1 MTQAAPPPIKLSALR
16 DIGWKEWDPIGILP
30 PGEIWDHQPFADE
43 YDRYLLAV
51 AGGFRR
57 GMSLEDATQY
67 LLRAARQQM
76 GLSPH
81 PLQIE
86 QASATAR
93 SIQRYMAELDGR
105 SPVSA

>member
-1 MTQAAPPPIKLSALR
+1 MAADYPPPIKLSVLR
-16 DIGWKEWDPIGILP
+16 DIGWKEWDPIGLLP

-43 YDRYLLAV
+43 YDHYLLAV

-57 GMSLEDATQY
+57 GMSLEGATHF
-67 LLRAARQQM
+67 LLTAVRETM
-76 GLSPH
+76 GISAH

-93 SIQRYMAELDGR
+93 LIQCYMAELDGQ
-105 SPVSA
+105 SPPSA